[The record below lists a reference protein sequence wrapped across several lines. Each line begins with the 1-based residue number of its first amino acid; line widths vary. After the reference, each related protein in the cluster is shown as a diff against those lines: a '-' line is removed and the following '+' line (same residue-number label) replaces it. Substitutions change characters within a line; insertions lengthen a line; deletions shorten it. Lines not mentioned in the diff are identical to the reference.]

1 MPQVVLTIGG
11 SDSGGGAGIQ
21 ADLKTFSVLGL
32 HGTCAVTAITA
43 QNTLGVQQVY
53 GLEPEIVVEQMLSI
67 TDDFSIAFAKTGM
80 LHSSDIVIAVADHL
94 QKRKI
99 LLVLDPVIEA
109 EAGGRLLR
117 PEAVEA
123 LKAYLIPLARV
134 VTPNIFE
141 AQALT
146 AVQVRDRDSAYL
158 AAQKILQLGPKAVI
172 VKGGHLDCTDLLVEG
187 DEVTFLP
194 GSRVAGENHGV
205 GCTYSAALTS
215 FLALGSPLKE
225 AARKAKK
232 FAERA
237 LLGSMQVGKGVG
249 PVSQVAHLRQEANRY
264 RVLCEVQEAADL
276 LLHEP
281 KIFEIIAE
289 AGSSLGMAISPAK
302 APSDVAFL
310 EGGLIK
316 EGRVIRQS
324 GCVRFGEKGRLAG
337 IILAAMSFDPQ
348 AAAAM
353 DISPLARPACRALG
367 LVTMEYD
374 PEHEPQGR
382 ESISMS
388 MIRGLSQAIAAE
400 GNLPDVIWEKG
411 RREDRFRLWLIGAS
425 ALQVARQAIRIAGT
439 LRDGKI

>member
-21 ADLKTFSVLGL
+21 ADLKTFSALGL

-53 GLEPEIVVEQMLSI
+53 GLEPDVVTAQMQSI

-80 LHSSDIVIAVADHL
+80 LHTADIVAAVAHHL
-94 QKRKI
+94 QERKI
-99 LLVLDPVIEA
+99 PVVLDPVIEA

-123 LKAYLIPLARV
+123 LKVHLIPLASV

-146 AVQVRDRDSAYL
+146 AIQVRDRDSAYR

-172 VKGGHLDCTDLLVEG
+172 VKGGHLDCTDILVVGE
-187 DEVTFLP
+187 EVIILP

-215 FLALGSPLKE
+215 FLAMGSPLKE

-237 LLGSMQVGKGVG
+237 LLGSMHVGKGVG
-249 PVSQVAHLRQEANRY
+249 PVSQVAHLRQEASRY

-281 KIFEIIAE
+281 KIFDIIAE
-289 AGSSLGMAISPAK
+289 AGSSLGMAVSPAK
-302 APSDVAFL
+302 APEDVAFV

-316 EGRVIRQS
+316 EGREARQS
-324 GCVRFGEKGRLAG
+324 GCVRFGGEGRLTG
-337 IILAAMSFDPQ
+337 IILAAMSFDPK

-353 DISPLARPACRALG
+353 NISPLARPACRAYG
-367 LVTMEYD
+367 LVTMVYD
-374 PEHEPQGR
+374 PERELQGS
-382 ESISMS
+382 ECMS
-388 MIRGLSQAIAAE
+388 MMRDLGQSIAAE
-400 GNLPDVIWEKG
+400 GNLPDAIWERGCRK
-411 RREDRFRLWLIGAS
+411 DRFRLWLLGPS
-425 ALQVARQAIRIAGT
+425 ALQVARQAVSIAGY